1 MATAFV
7 SALSKFA
14 SAIPGANSL
23 KQPFANIVASPN
35 YNDNLA
41 INIDSMSSGQLLTFV
56 IVFALSVWL
65 LMFLGAWIF
74 NTSIPRFIPG
84 VKKITVLEFFGLYIV
99 CHILFT

>member
-1 MATAFV
+1 MATALV
-7 SALSKFA
+7 SSLSKFA
-14 SAIPGANSL
+14 SAIPGAKSL
-23 KQPFANIVASPN
+23 KQPFANIANSN
-35 YNDNLA
+35 YNNELA
-41 INIDSMSSGQLLTFV
+41 INIASMSGGQIITFV

-84 VKKITVLEFFGLYIV
+84 IKKITVLEFFGLYIV